1 MEIYNYNKLVRDK
14 IPDIMTLAGKQF
26 EIDYLDDNLYRDF
39 LFSKLVEESKEVI
52 DSDGDIEE
60 MADLLE
66 VLYAICEL
74 KNTSIDELEC
84 VRRTKRDRRGGFS
97 KKIFL
102 KWGEV

>member
-39 LFSKLVEESKEVI
+39 LFSKLVEETKEVI

-60 MADLLE
+60 IADLLE

-74 KNTSIDELEC
+74 KNTSIDELES
-84 VRRTKRDRRGGFS
+84 VRRSKRDRRGGFS
-97 KKIFL
+97 KKILL